1 MKDAMLDYLN
11 KIALLRD
18 RKGVTA
24 LEYGLIAGV
33 FGLVLI
39 SSLKG
44 LGSTLSGLFVK
55 IGTSI

>member
-1 MKDAMLDYLN
+1 
-11 KIALLRD
+11 
-18 RKGVTA
+18 
-24 LEYGLIAGV
+24 LIAGV

-39 SSLKG
+39 SSFKG